1 MTPPTLEEGPFT
13 LRLPRAEDVS
23 WIFHACQ
30 DEDIQRFTTVPSP
43 YAPADA
49 IAWVG
54 AAGEQWS
61 QGTELRFLVALT
73 ESGELLGA
81 AGLNLTHG
89 DGRAEIGYWVE
100 RDARRRGVAAA
111 SIRALERYAAEVL
124 HLRETFLRIMEDNTA
139 STAVALACG
148 YVPSGPDPTLC
159 NGQVTVRYTK
169 ALGPEPSADA
179 GSAPD

>member
-23 WIFHACQ
+23 WVFHACQ
-30 DEDIQRFTTVPSP
+30 DEEIQRFTTVPSP

-54 AAGEQWS
+54 SAAEQWS
-61 QGTELRFLVALT
+61 QGAELRLLVALT

-89 DGRAEIGYWVE
+89 DGRGEIGYWVE

-111 SIRALERYAAEVL
+111 SVRALERYAAEVL
-124 HLRETFLRIMEDNTA
+124 HLEETFLRIVEDNTPSA
-139 STAVALACG
+139 AVALACG
-148 YVPSGPDPTLC
+148 YVSAGTDPTLC
-159 NGQVTVRYTK
+159 NGQAAVRYVK
-169 ALGPEPSADA
+169 ALGPRPSAAA
-179 GSAPD
+179 GSAFD

>member
-1 MTPPTLEEGPFT
+1 MMPPTLEEGPFT

-23 WIFHACQ
+23 WVFHACQ

-49 IAWVG
+49 IAWVAS
-54 AAGEQWS
+54 AAEQWA
-61 QGTELRFLVALT
+61 QGTELALLVALT

-81 AGLNLTHG
+81 ASLNFTHG

-111 SIRALERYAAEVL
+111 SVRALERYAAEVL
-124 HLRETFLRIMEDNTA
+124 HLQETFLRILEDNTA
-139 STAVALACG
+139 STALALACG
-148 YVPSGPDPTLC
+148 YVSDGPDPTPC
-159 NGQVTVRYTK
+159 KGQAAVRYTK
-169 ALGPEPSADA
+169 VLGPRPAPAADPA
-179 GSAPD
+179 SD